1 MFSYIHLCNLGQ
13 SSSPTRLHTTC
24 KQWHK
29 PSVERTLN
37 SFKAAG
43 YDWGTVLIV
52 GIKARL
58 MLTHTSTE
66 VCADAVVIRDTVAT
80 VVPTYTNMQ
89 KVFANIAASSCQLI
103 LVRKL
108 MKKWRMRY
116 MMGTLMSCLSLS
128 MYYIFQDTNH
138 TDNL

>member
-1 MFSYIHLCNLGQ
+1 M
-13 SSSPTRLHTTC
+13 
-24 KQWHK
+24 
-29 PSVERTLN
+29 
-37 SFKAAG
+37 
-43 YDWGTVLIV
+43 LIV

-103 LVRKL
+103 LMRKL
-108 MKKWRMRY
+108 MKK
-116 MMGTLMSCLSLS
+116 
-128 MYYIFQDTNH
+128 
-138 TDNL
+138 